1 MAKCEKC
8 GRGTQFGNTRPW
20 SKKATR
26 RRWNLNIQRVNVM
39 AGTRT
44 VTQRLCT
51 TCIKTLTKV

>member
-8 GRGTQFGNTRPW
+8 GRGAQFGNTRPW

-26 RRWNLNIQRVNVM
+26 RRWNVNVQKVNVM
-39 AGTRT
+39 AAGRPM
-44 VTQRLCT
+44 TQRLCS